1 MPLAE
6 QLLRYVRDLW
16 RMRWRALFV
25 AWLICLL
32 AWPVI
37 LVLPN
42 LYEAHASVYVN
53 TTSAL
58 QPMLKGLAVETDLMS
73 QLELVQQLLLSH
85 DGLEKV
91 ARETKVIDDDVPA
104 KQRELRLT
112 DLRERIKITGGR
124 NARDNLYTI
133 TYRDRDSAKAQNVV
147 RSLLDTFVER
157 TIGAKHSASDSA
169 QRFLMGQKQDY
180 EARLIEAEN
189 KLVDFRRQNMGMLP
203 GEHRDYFGRLQDA
216 LDRRAASQRGLDQAQ
231 AERRQIQEQLAG
243 QSPVSTVAGAGP
255 DFGVPGQPGYGRSSI
270 DRRIQEAEE
279 KLSAMRANWT
289 DKHPE
294 VIAQRQQLE
303 ELRAERQRYLKA
315 LGVNGSVDS
324 SMAIEN
330 NPVYQSLRLAL
341 NQVDLK
347 IVQYK
352 AEIATESDTIG
363 ELERLED
370 TVPRVEAEYQQLTRD
385 YNVIN
390 TQYQEVVKRLET
402 ARLSGEAEQSE
413 EVDFRTI
420 QPAAVD
426 ASPVAPKR
434 LLLLP
439 GAFAAAVGL
448 GIWLA
453 LMLSRLQPVFYTS
466 REITE
471 ATGLPVLGLVDSTSL
486 GRGSKGYVGFAA
498 AALSLVVTFSAVLV
512 LGFREVSWLSALRS
526 YVP

>member
-1 MPLAE
+1 
-6 QLLRYVRDLW
+6 
-16 RMRWRALFV
+16 MRWRALGA
-25 AWLICLL
+25 AWLVCVL
-32 AWPVI
+32 AWAVI

-42 LYEAHASVYVN
+42 VYEARASVYVN

-85 DGLEKV
+85 EGLEKV
-91 ARETKVIDDDVPA
+91 ARDTHFISDDVPA
-104 KQRELRLT
+104 AQRELRLT

-124 NARDNLYTI
+124 SARDNLYTI
-133 TYRDRDSAKAQNVV
+133 TFRDRDATKAQNVV

-157 TIGAKHSASDSA
+157 TIGAKHIASDSA
-169 QRFLMGQKQDY
+169 QRFLLGQKQDY
-180 EARLIEAEN
+180 EARLVEAEN

-216 LDRRAASQRGLDQAQ
+216 LDRRATSQRGLDQAQ

-243 QSPVSTVAGAGP
+243 QSPVSAIAGAGTDP
-255 DFGVPGQPGYGRSSI
+255 GVPGQPGYARNSI
-270 DRRIQEAEE
+270 DRRIQEAEDQ
-279 KLSAMRANWT
+279 LSVMRTRWT

-303 ELRAERQRYLKA
+303 ALRAEKQRYLKA

-324 SMAIEN
+324 SVAIEN
-330 NPVYQSLRLAL
+330 NPVYQSLRIAL

-352 AEIATESDTIG
+352 AEIATESDTIN

-385 YNVIN
+385 YTVIN

-426 ASPVAPKR
+426 SSPVAPKR

-439 GAFAAAVGL
+439 GAFVAALGL

-453 LMLSRLQPVFYTS
+453 LTLSRMQPVFYTS
-466 REITE
+466 REITD
-471 ATGLPVLGLVDSTSL
+471 ATKLPVLGLVDSTSRA
-486 GRGSKGYVGFAA
+486 RGSKGYVGFAA
-498 AALSLVVTFSAVLV
+498 VALSLVATFGVVLV
-512 LGFREVSWLSALRS
+512 LGFRDVGWLSVLRS

>member
-1 MPLAE
+1 
-6 QLLRYVRDLW
+6 
-16 RMRWRALFV
+16 
-25 AWLICLL
+25 
-32 AWPVI
+32 
-37 LVLPN
+37 
-42 LYEAHASVYVN
+42 
-53 TTSAL
+53 
-58 QPMLKGLAVETDLMS
+58 
-73 QLELVQQLLLSH
+73 
-85 DGLEKV
+85 
-91 ARETKVIDDDVPA
+91 
-104 KQRELRLT
+104 
-112 DLRERIKITGGR
+112 
-124 NARDNLYTI
+124 
-133 TYRDRDSAKAQNVV
+133 
-147 RSLLDTFVER
+147 
-157 TIGAKHSASDSA
+157 
-169 QRFLMGQKQDY
+169 
-180 EARLIEAEN
+180 
-189 KLVDFRRQNMGMLP
+189 
-203 GEHRDYFGRLQDA
+203 
-216 LDRRAASQRGLDQAQ
+216 
-231 AERRQIQEQLAG
+231 
-243 QSPVSTVAGAGP
+243 
-255 DFGVPGQPGYGRSSI
+255 VPGQPGYGRSSI

-279 KLSAMRANWT
+279 KLSAMRAEWT
-289 DKHPE
+289 DKHPA
-294 VIAQRQQLE
+294 VVAQRQQLE

-315 LGVNGSVDS
+315 LGVNGNVDS

-347 IVQYK
+347 IVQFK
-352 AEIATESDTIG
+352 AEIATESDSIE

-385 YNVIN
+385 YTVIN
-390 TQYQEVVKRLET
+390 TQYQEIVKRLET

-420 QPAAVD
+420 QPATVD

-439 GAFAAAVGL
+439 GAFAGAIGL
-448 GIWLA
+448 GVWLA

-486 GRGSKGYVGFAA
+486 GRSSKGYVGFAA

>member
-1 MPLAE
+1 VPLAE

-16 RMRWRALFV
+16 RMRWRALV
-25 AWLICLL
+25 AAWLICLL

-37 LVLPN
+37 LLLPN
-42 LYEAHASVYVN
+42 RYEAHASVYVN

-91 ARETKVIDDDVPA
+91 ARETKVIGDDVPA
-104 KQRELRLT
+104 KVREIRIT

-133 TYRDRDSAKAQNVV
+133 TFRDRDPATAQNVV

-169 QRFLMGQKQDY
+169 QRFLLGQKQDY
-180 EARLIEAEN
+180 EARLVEAEN

-203 GEHRDYFGRLQDA
+203 GEHRDYFARMQDA
-216 LDRRAASQRGLDQAQ
+216 LDRRAASQRGLDQAK
-231 AERRQIQEQLAG
+231 AEKRQIQEQLAG
-243 QSPVSTVAGAGP
+243 QSPVNTIAGASP
-255 DFGVPGQPGYGRSSI
+255 EGVPGQPGYGRSSI

-279 KLSAMRANWT
+279 KLSAMRAEWT
-289 DKHPE
+289 DKHPA

-315 LGVNGSVDS
+315 LGVNGNVDP

-330 NPVYQSLRLAL
+330 NPVYQSLRVAL

-347 IVQYK
+347 IVQYT
-352 AEIATESDTIG
+352 AEIATESATIE

-370 TVPRVEAEYQQLTRD
+370 TVPKVEAEYQQLTRD

-420 QPAAVD
+420 QPATVD

-453 LMLSRLQPVFYTS
+453 LMLSRLHPVFYTS
-466 REITE
+466 REITA
-471 ATGLPVLGLVDSTSL
+471 ATGLPVLGLVDSTSA
-486 GRGSKGYVGFAA
+486 GRGNKGYIGFAA
-498 AALSLVVTFSAVLV
+498 AALSLAVTFSAVLL
-512 LGFREVSWLSALRS
+512 LGFRDVGWLSALRS

>member
-1 MPLAE
+1 VPLVE
-6 QLLRYVRDLW
+6 QLIRYIRDVW
-16 RMRWRALFV
+16 RMRWRALCA

-42 LYEAHASVYVN
+42 VYEARASVYVN

-58 QPMLKGLAVETDLMS
+58 QPMLKGLAVETDLIS

-91 ARETKVIDDDVPA
+91 ARETNVIGDDVPSA
-104 KQRELRLT
+104 QRALQLI

-133 TYRDRDSAKAQNVV
+133 TYRDRDPVKAQDVV
-147 RSLLDTFVER
+147 HSLLDTFVER
-157 TIGAKHSASDSA
+157 TIGAKHIASDSA
-169 QRFLMGQKQDY
+169 QRFLLGQKQDY
-180 EARLIEAEN
+180 EGRLVEAEN

-216 LDRRAASQRGLDQAQ
+216 IDRRTVSQRGLDQAQ

-243 QSPVSTVAGAGP
+243 QSPVSAIASAGP
-255 DFGVPGQPGYGRSSI
+255 DSTVPGQPGYSRSSI
-270 DRRIQEAEE
+270 DRRIQEAEDQ
-279 KLSAMRANWT
+279 LSVMRTRWT

-294 VIAQRQQLE
+294 VVAQRQQLE

-315 LGVNGSVDS
+315 LGVSGSVDNAL
-324 SMAIEN
+324 AIEN
-330 NPVYQSLRLAL
+330 NPVYQSLRVAL

-352 AEIATESDTIG
+352 AEIATESDTID

-390 TQYQEVVKRLET
+390 TQYQEIVKRLET

-420 QPAAVD
+420 QPATVD

-439 GAFAAAVGL
+439 GVFAAAIGL
-448 GIWLA
+448 AIWLA

-471 ATGLPVLGLVDSTSL
+471 ATGLPVLGLVDSTSVARA
-486 GRGSKGYVGFAA
+486 GKGYVGFAA
-498 AALSLVVTFSAVLV
+498 VTLSLVVAFSVVLV
-512 LGFREVSWLSALRS
+512 LGLRDVGWLSVLRS